1 MDNNPPGNVAADFY
15 EKPNYEGERTTY
27 SIYETHDFS
36 PKKIVDLYQSV
47 KVGTGV
53 KVLCW
58 NEPDTDGS
66 YADVRGRQPEIKNLT
81 FNHLSID
88 DTDTHIVSFK
98 FVDKTSNNSGDYS
111 LTVKLHNSDQRII
124 YSNEG
129 DYYKIAGKFR
139 ASDGEVTTAISVR
152 NVHTGVYLTTG
163 SIYFKWNS
171 DVGSVDIASE
181 DDWPKQLEHQQ
192 DGPTKFTITLVSNK
206 P

>member
-15 EKPNYEGERTTY
+15 EKVNYEGERTTY
-27 SIYETHDFS
+27 RIYETHDFS
-36 PKKIVDLYQSV
+36 PKKIVELYQSV

-58 NEPDTDGS
+58 NEPDIDGN
-66 YADVRGRQPEIKNLT
+66 YADVRG
-81 FNHLSID
+81 
-88 DTDTHIVSFK
+88 SFK

-124 YSNEG
+124 LSNEG

-139 ASDGEVTTAISVR
+139 ASDGEATTAISVR
-152 NVHTGVYLTTG
+152 NVHTGVYLATG

-171 DVGSVDIASE
+171 DIGSVDIASE

-192 DGPTKFTITLVSNK
+192 DGPTKFTITLVSDK

>member
-15 EKPNYEGERTTY
+15 EKVNYEGERTTY
-27 SIYETHDFS
+27 SINENHDFS

-53 KVLCW
+53 KVICW
-58 NEPDTDGS
+58 NEPDIDGS

-98 FVDKTSNNSGDYS
+98 FVDKTSNNKGDYS

-124 YSNEG
+124 LSNEG

-152 NVHTGVYLTTG
+152 NVHTGEYLTTG
-163 SIYFKWNS
+163 SIYFVWNS
-171 DVGSVDIASE
+171 DAGSVDIASE
-181 DDWPKQLEHQQ
+181 ADWPKQLEHQQ